1 MNQNTEQ
8 RRNELLLQSR
18 NKLKRK
24 CKALKISGE
33 GSKSDMINRII
44 QIYGRNA
51 INQPPTTNEQNTQ
64 SQNAIDLQRKL
75 RLQRRLQY
83 QAPTIIIKR
92 KKKRESSINS
102 KKQIDITTELK
113 PKKKIKS
120 KKKKI
125 GRAH

>member
-102 KKQIDITTELK
+102 KKQIDITTESK

-120 KKKKI
+120 KKK
-125 GRAH
+125 